1 MDQGPLSERVVPIC
15 SNGFLSLVHPY
26 SLVIA
31 HKAVSAIS
39 GLILYLCLVSGISSI
54 SFCKK
59 KKKKKLPLPQAFSLP
74 SAEISNCDNQNGISR
89 ASSPAV
95 YNLCS
100 CVQQL

>member
-39 GLILYLCLVSGISSI
+39 CLILL
-54 SFCKK
+54 KK
-59 KKKKKLPLPQAFSLP
+59 KKKKSCLFLKPSHCPLLRYQTVITKMASLEP
-74 SAEISNCDNQNGISR
+74 RVLQCTTYA
-89 ASSPAV
+89 AV
-95 YNLCS
+95 YSSSDPDEL
-100 CVQQL
+100 Q

>member
-15 SNGFLSLVHPY
+15 SNGFLSIVHPY

-39 GLILYLCLVSGISSI
+39 CLILYLCLVSGISSI

-59 KKKKKLPLPQAFSLP
+59 KKKKSVVSVK
-74 SAEISNCDNQNGISR
+74 
-89 ASSPAV
+89 
-95 YNLCS
+95 YNKTK
-100 CVQQL
+100 